1 MDCTAAAGCFGG
13 HHGQCWPAGLVD
25 GPTTTT
31 NNGIDILEAHFGSE
45 PVEAMEAFSNDV
57 LWEEFGS

>member
-1 MDCTAAAGCFGG
+1 MAS
-13 HHGQCWPAGLVD
+13 AGLL
-25 GPTTTT
+25 GWSMGTTNTN

-45 PVEAMEAFSNDV
+45 PVEAMEAFSNDL